1 MFVTATIRCF
11 LPNKCQDL
19 IQDRRFPDSDE
30 TRTSVNRI
38 RHFNKNNLKQNT
50 KKFKYLYNV

>member
-1 MFVTATIRCF
+1 MSNVCDSYNTMFQD

-38 RHFNKNNLKQNT
+38 RHFNKNNLK
-50 KKFKYLYNV
+50 